1 MPREG
6 EGEVVVGN
14 VHVNI
19 KILPLSLSLSPLQR
33 LSCYNITVSELTGDH
48 QLTKEQIA
56 ATQVLVK
63 RAYKTCQTGFIRL

>member
-1 MPREG
+1 M
-6 EGEVVVGN
+6 VVGN

-19 KILPLSLSLSPLQR
+19 KILSLSLSPLQR

-63 RAYKTCQTGFIRL
+63 